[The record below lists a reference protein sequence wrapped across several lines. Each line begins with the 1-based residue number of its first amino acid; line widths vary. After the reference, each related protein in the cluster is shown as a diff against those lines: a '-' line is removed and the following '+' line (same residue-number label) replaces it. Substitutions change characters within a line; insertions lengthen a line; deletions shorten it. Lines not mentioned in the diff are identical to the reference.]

1 MRLRYLPL
9 AESEFNSNVILE
21 RVICFRMTAAK
32 NSCIQNGQQN
42 YLRGIEIKYLSEFQ
56 VHISTKQ
63 L

>member
-32 NSCIQNGQQN
+32 
-42 YLRGIEIKYLSEFQ
+42 
-56 VHISTKQ
+56 KQ
-63 L
+63 LHSKRSAKLFARNLNKIFV